1 MLLLIIARLLD
12 IFTTYLN
19 INKWGWG
26 VEGNPLIAEVGRRG
40 FFIPY
45 QLFML
50 GGIIVIAEL
59 LPKYKRIIYV
69 SLIAISLMVTIS
81 NLFCFIFIK

>member
-1 MLLLIIARLLD
+1 MIVFLIARILD

-40 FFIPY
+40 FFIIY
-45 QLFML
+45 QMFMFGL
-50 GGIIVIAEL
+50 VVILAEL

-69 SLIAISLMVTIS
+69 SLSALSFVVAFS
-81 NLFCFIFIK
+81 NLFCYLYIK